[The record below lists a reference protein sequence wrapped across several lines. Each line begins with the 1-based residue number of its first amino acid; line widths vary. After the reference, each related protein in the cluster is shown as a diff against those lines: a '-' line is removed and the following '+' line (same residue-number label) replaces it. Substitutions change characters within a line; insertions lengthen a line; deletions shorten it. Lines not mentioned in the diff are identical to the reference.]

1 MAGGEGAFSNR
12 DTSKTGIFLVVIL
25 LIIILIISFIFGGAS
40 GLWGVVKFFFMA
52 IMVVAFFGFVFYII
66 WFLFFKKVRRDIPAE
81 NWKSYLRSALDN
93 GSDMM
98 EELILTGDKNHSAK
112 RFMTIKGYLRIMGFD
127 NKEYDMFVGKR
138 SSTNPFEDYKII
150 MLLPEQHSDLVSD
163 VYVYG
168 ISLIMKY
175 GYYFLNSSM
184 LDFDAIDKTVASDTY
199 RTLMYETLGD
209 LKGIVDRA
217 VGIDPDEIRNR
228 ANQKLLKIPQMGGQQ
243 NPPPPPQ

>member
-1 MAGGEGAFSNR
+1 MATAFDNKDSN
-12 DTSKTGIFLVVIL
+12 KTAIFLVVIL
-25 LIIILIISFIFGGAS
+25 LIIILIISFIFGGAN
-40 GLWGVVKFFFMA
+40 GLIGVVKFFFMA
-52 IMVVAFFGFVFYII
+52 VMVVTFFGFVFYII
-66 WFLFFKKVRRDIPAE
+66 WYLFFKKHPRNIPYE

-112 RFMTIKGYLRIMGFD
+112 RFMTVKGYLRIMGFD

-138 SSTNPFEDYKII
+138 NTSNPFEEYKII

-175 GYYFLNSSM
+175 GYYFLNTNM
-184 LDFDAIDKTVASDTY
+184 LDFQAIDQTVASDTY
-199 RTLMYETLGD
+199 RSLMYETLGD
-209 LKGIVDRA
+209 LKGLVDRA
-217 VGIDPDEIRNR
+217 TGLDSEFRKEQM
-228 ANQKLLKIPQMGGQQ
+228 NQKLLKIPQMGGGQQ
-243 NPPPPPQ
+243 NPPPPQ